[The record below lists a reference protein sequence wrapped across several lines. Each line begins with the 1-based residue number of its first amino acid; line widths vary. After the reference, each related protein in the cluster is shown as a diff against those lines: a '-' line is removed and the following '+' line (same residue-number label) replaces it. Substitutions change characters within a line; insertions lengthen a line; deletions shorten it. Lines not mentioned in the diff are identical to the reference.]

1 VLEEEA
7 ENEKNPRKAGKG
19 RSVRRIIPQE
29 NSSYEELF
37 LRKLQEKRDARTH
50 ARTEETKKTRSK

>member
-7 ENEKNPRKAGKG
+7 ENEKKPRKAGKG

-29 NSSYEELF
+29 NSSYEEVF
-37 LRKLQEKRDARTH
+37 LRKLEEKRDAHTH
-50 ARTEETKKTRSK
+50 RRDEEEEE